1 MSVVAQWK
9 GTAEDCVPFLRS
21 WMRHPL
27 RTGAILP
34 SSRKL
39 ADVITGSLLGADQT
53 VLELGPGTGAFTK
66 AILSRGVCPGNVTV
80 VEVHPDLASRLGRRF
95 PEIRVINADASALAE
110 HLPSAG
116 YYSVAISGLP
126 LVSFE
131 TKKRRDILCAIF
143 SGLAQGGAL
152 FQFTYLPKPPVD
164 GKTMDSLGLDAEL
177 VGVVWNNVPPAWV
190 YRIAARRTG

>member
-1 MSVVAQWK
+1 
-9 GTAEDCVPFLRS
+9 
-21 WMRHPL
+21 MRHPL

-34 SSRKL
+34 SGRKL
-39 ADVITGSLLGADQT
+39 ADVITGSLHGADQT
-53 VLELGPGTGAFTK
+53 VLELGPGTGSFTK

-80 VEVHPDLASRLGRRF
+80 VEVHPDLASRLGRRY

-110 HLPSAG
+110 HMPSAG

-126 LVSFE
+126 FVSFE
-131 TKKRRDILCAIF
+131 AKKRRDILCAIF

-164 GKTMDSLGLDAEL
+164 RKTMDSLGLDAEL

-190 YRIAARRTG
+190 YRIGARRTAQAPGAS